1 MRWGMTARQDKL
13 FWNRNVLDSC
23 TSLSSLQLDSGC
35 SGHRSTAGLSWKTL
49 DRHSCDLLSQVPC
62 ITSVHLVVCVEWIIQ
77 NCGPVERC
85 TLNNC
90 IKCQE
95 MKTPTSDQTNKSEN
109 CCCCLFSLPKTGT
122 RVFTH
127 HNYDWRPLHS
137 AYYSWPSL
145 STGAQS
151 KLPVCAGAFL
161 LIQKASGSEHN
172 RLLSQHLSRHR
183 HLSHD
188 SKIPQVT
195 SKEACFHCAALA
207 LWPQIA
213 IAGAVRLSD
222 ELDWRTWT
230 GLRYRRTLHR
240 LPCLFFWIPD
250 RWIR

>member
-1 MRWGMTARQDKL
+1 MKGCIFVKTWPWGGVWRSCSKL

-23 TSLSSLQLDSGC
+23 TSLSSLQLESGC
-35 SGHRSTAGLSWKTL
+35 SGHRSTAELSWKTL

-95 MKTPTSDQTNKSEN
+95 MKTPTSDQTNKTEN

-137 AYYSWPSL
+137 AYYSWLRL

-151 KLPVCAGAFL
+151 KLPCVQERFC
-161 LIQKASGSEHN
+161 
-172 RLLSQHLSRHR
+172 
-183 HLSHD
+183 
-188 SKIPQVT
+188 
-195 SKEACFHCAALA
+195 
-207 LWPQIA
+207 
-213 IAGAVRLSD
+213 
-222 ELDWRTWT
+222 
-230 GLRYRRTLHR
+230 
-240 LPCLFFWIPD
+240 
-250 RWIR
+250 